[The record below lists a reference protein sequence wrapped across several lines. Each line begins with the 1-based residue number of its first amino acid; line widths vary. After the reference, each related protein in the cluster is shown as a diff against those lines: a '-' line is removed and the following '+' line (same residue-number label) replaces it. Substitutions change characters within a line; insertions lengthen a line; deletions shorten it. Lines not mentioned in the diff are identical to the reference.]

1 VCSTAK
7 EQEAG
12 LVWITQT
19 RIMSVIVQRYLDK
32 FLLLM
37 LSILKRSLG
46 NCGPEI
52 VQSILSIKVT
62 FSCHIF
68 FFTGSI
74 RISLTAFFLFLF
86 FPWENRRDPHVSN
99 ILKYK

>member
-1 VCSTAK
+1 MCSTAK

-68 FFTGSI
+68 FFHRQHKDLTHSI
-74 RISLTAFFLFLF
+74 LSVPF
-86 FPWENRRDPHVSN
+86 FPLGESKGPTCF
-99 ILKYK
+99 